1 MNLIGN
7 SLKFTTSGYV
17 LITLKELPPSKDV
30 NEVSP
35 GKDRIEL
42 SVVDT
47 GKVGN
52 IFEMMSSCS
61 LLMYSLGHQ
70 QGISQGD
77 SSGLA

>member
-17 LITLKELPPSKDV
+17 LITLKEVPSSKDA

-47 GKVGN
+47 GKVSN
-52 IFEMMSSCS
+52 IFEMIIS
-61 LLMYSLGHQ
+61 YSL
-70 QGISQGD
+70 
-77 SSGLA
+77 

>member
-17 LITLKELPPSKDV
+17 LITLKEVPSSKDV

-47 GKVGN
+47 GKVGD
-52 IFEMMSSCS
+52 IFDIMSCYS
-61 LLMYSLGHQ
+61 LLTNSLGNQ
-70 QGISQGD
+70 QGIS
-77 SSGLA
+77 

>member
-17 LITLKELPPSKDV
+17 LITLKEVPSSKDV
-30 NEVSP
+30 NEASP

-47 GKVGN
+47 GKVGD
-52 IFEMMSSCS
+52 IFDIMSCYS
-61 LLMYSLGHQ
+61 LLTNSLGNQ
-70 QGISQGD
+70 QGIS
-77 SSGLA
+77 